1 MEQEAFVYL
10 WYDASNKKYYLG
22 KRKGTPDDAYTHSSK
37 SSDEFCSIV
46 PHSTRPISERREF
59 FENMPKGVS
68 RRILAY
74 GTDGEMCA
82 LENELLI
89 NRKKRCWDRYYNQSL
104 GDPRYV
110 DISGENHPMWKG
122 GIRVNDPVAY
132 MKEYNREYHLRNREK
147 LSAKNKEYMKEY
159 YPRKKEEI
167 LAKKKEYYLRNK
179 EEINAKKKEYRQRP
193 EYKEQRKQYDKEYR
207 LRKKAERQGEG
218 TLDRFM

>member
-89 NRKKRCWDRYYNQSL
+89 NRKKRCWDRYYNESL
-104 GDPRYV
+104 GDPSYIDQYGKNNPNFEHGIYALDSETIAEYESMKRAIKSLGTEIEVYM
-110 DISGENHPMWKG
+110 DILKD
-122 GIRVNDPVAY
+122 IRDDIKKRNY
-132 MKEYNREYHLRNREK
+132 EEY
-147 LSAKNKEYMKEY
+147 S
-159 YPRKKEEI
+159 KEEI
-167 LAKKKEYYLRNK
+167 VKWRDFYKDKVNQLKRQKTIAASELYYWKEGWTQH
-179 EEINAKKKEYRQRP
+179 A
-193 EYKEQRKQYDKEYR
+193 
-207 LRKKAERQGEG
+207 A
-218 TLDRFM
+218 